1 MVTMVGGGLSCD
13 REAVL
18 GMLFIKPSQRS
29 CELGTRTKFFFW
41 MGKPRPKE
49 PKSFAPVKQQEAQ
62 LGLCQGLPSTLFSG
76 VCTETIPTRVFL
88 ARISSVKYAF
98 DSLHGSRLLLVA
110 CDPKNIFSGFSQ
122 PCWTNHFS
130 FILFTFSWGYLQ
142 FYEQNPIIVPQR
154 IPGLVRAG
162 VEHRIIFTLPSL
174 PSPHDIFLDWSFAFC
189 LLQNVVKAAG
199 GQEVNGSW
207 EKHFGRQVNEVIVLE
222 IAKWG

>member
-1 MVTMVGGGLSCD
+1 MVTMAGGGLTCD

-41 MGKPRPKE
+41 MGKPRPKD

-98 DSLHGSRLLLVA
+98 DSLHGSRFLLVA
-110 CDPKNIFSGFSQ
+110 CDPKNIFSGFFPALLNKPFQLHSVHILLRVFAILWAK
-122 PCWTNHFS
+122 PHHCSMKNACPGACRGWT
-130 FILFTFSWGYLQ
+130 
-142 FYEQNPIIVPQR
+142 
-154 IPGLVRAG
+154 
-162 VEHRIIFTLPSL
+162 
-174 PSPHDIFLDWSFAFC
+174 
-189 LLQNVVKAAG
+189 
-199 GQEVNGSW
+199 
-207 EKHFGRQVNEVIVLE
+207 
-222 IAKWG
+222 